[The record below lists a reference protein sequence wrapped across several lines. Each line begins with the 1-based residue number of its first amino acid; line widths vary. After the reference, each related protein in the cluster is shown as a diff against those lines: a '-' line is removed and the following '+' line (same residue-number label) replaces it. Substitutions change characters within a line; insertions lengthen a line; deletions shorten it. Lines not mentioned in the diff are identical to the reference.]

1 MRISTRQ
8 IYTQGVEAFQQQQ
21 QKLAE
26 LQRQI
31 STGKRLQKPSDD
43 PAAASRILEL
53 EQKVSINLQYQDNIN
68 IAEQR
73 LLQQDAVMA
82 DYTDLLNRV
91 RELAIQAN
99 NAPVDAV
106 SRGAIAAE
114 IDERLSQL
122 YSLANT
128 RDANGD
134 YLFAGFQN
142 TAQPFVASSTGSRD
156 HVQFNGDDGVRFMPI
171 GESRQLATD
180 IPGQDIFLEIPSAV
194 ALRESAAAGNTG
206 SGTLAPARVIDAGV
220 YVPGDYEIRFTAPGV
235 YDVFDVAGGVNIV
248 TGATYSPG
256 QSIDFQGVRT
266 SITGAPAAGDVF
278 TVGAGRFQD
287 VFQTVS
293 DLAETLRG
301 APSDAARAAG
311 IGQSLADLDAALEV
325 SLNTRTT
332 IGGRLNALDSQREQN
347 DAQLLVTRST
357 LSTLRDT
364 DLAEAI
370 SQLTLEQTTLDA
382 AQAVFARITS
392 SSLFNFLK

>member
-8 IYTQGVEAFQQQQ
+8 IYTQGVDAFQQQQ

-31 STGKRLQKPSDD
+31 STGTRLQKPSDD

-73 LLQQDAVMA
+73 LFQQDAVLA

-99 NAPVDAV
+99 NAPIDAA
-106 SRGAIAAE
+106 SREAIAAE
-114 IDERLSQL
+114 LDERLNEL

-142 TAQPFVASSTGSRD
+142 VNQPFVASSTGSRD

-180 IPGQDIFLEIPSAV
+180 IPGQGIFLEIPSSV
-194 ALRESAAAGNTG
+194 ALRESAAAGNAG
-206 SGTLAPARVIDAGV
+206 SGVLAPASVVDATT

-248 TGATYSPG
+248 TAATYTPG
-256 QSIDFQGVRT
+256 QDINFQGIRT
-266 SITGAPAAGDVF
+266 SITGAPAAADVF
-278 TVGAGRFQD
+278 TVGAGQYQD

-293 DLAETLRG
+293 DLAETLRN
-301 APSDAARAAG
+301 APDDTTRAANLA
-311 IGQSLADLDAALEV
+311 QSLGDLDAALEV

-332 IGGRLNALDSQREQN
+332 LGGRLSALESQREQN

>member
-31 STGKRLQKPSDD
+31 STGTRLQKPSDD

-82 DYTDLLNRV
+82 DYAELLNRV

-142 TAQPFVASSTGSRD
+142 TAQPFVATSTGARD

-180 IPGQDIFLEIPSAV
+180 IPGQDIFLEIPSSV

-206 SGTLAPARVIDAGV
+206 SGTLAPARVLDAGA

-256 QSIDFQGVRT
+256 QGIDFQGVRT

-278 TVGAGRFQD
+278 TVGTGRFQD

-301 APSDAARAAG
+301 APSDAARVAG

-325 SLNTRTT
+325 SLNTRTI
-332 IGGRLNALDSQREQN
+332 IGGRLNALDGQREQN